1 LFSGHPGFLWATVGA
16 FQAAKANPLHRF
28 GMLRMLLLIALGAGS
43 AGLGYWSATH
53 PLISLGLFAFYGLLL
68 AWLQRFGSE
77 AGKLG
82 IGLAICLCLGQ
93 GQHGIADFNNPY
105 AIAFLF
111 ALGGLWVT
119 LLAFGL
125 RGMHGLRMWPY
136 MPRLLSIL
144 RVLRRHARRTPI
156 RQWRVHALTYMLA
169 GALGGVIVNM
179 AQLPR
184 GYWLTLAVFTTLQ
197 MDLERSLIRALQA
210 SLGIL
215 AAAAILICGLDL
227 VALGRNWQ
235 AVVVANARHTLA
247 ASLDLGGGGLKTF
260 QPLGQFGL
268 VRLLYIGHG
277 LADPPLMV
285 MILLPLV
292 VLGRAFQANHYGL
305 FVLQTTLLFLLL
317 AETLAQDWN
326 LPQIRLIN
334 ASLGVGVALLIAT
347 LMHLLHLLLARRS
360 RRKAQLA
367 AAQRTD
373 EQTTSRS

>member
-1 LFSGHPGFLWATVGA
+1 MKRLLRQSLFWHPGHPAWGAAMVAGFGCALPLLLGLFSGHPGFLWATVGA

-28 GMLRMLLLIALGAGS
+28 GMLRMLLLIALGACS
-43 AGLGYWSATH
+43 TGLGFWSATH

-68 AWLQRFGSE
+68 AWLQRYGSE

-93 GQHGIADFNNPY
+93 GQYGIADFNNPY
-105 AIAFLF
+105 AIAMLF

-119 LLAFGL
+119 LLAFGM

-156 RQWRVHALTYMLA
+156 RQWRVHAVTYMLA
-169 GALGGVIVNM
+169 AALGGIIVNL
-179 AQLPR
+179 AELPR

-197 MDLERSLIRALQA
+197 MDLEKSLVRALQA
-210 SLGIL
+210 GIGIFI
-215 AAAAILICGLDL
+215 AAAILIYL
-227 VALGRNWQ
+227 
-235 AVVVANARHTLA
+235 
-247 ASLDLGGGGLKTF
+247 
-260 QPLGQFGL
+260 
-268 VRLLYIGHG
+268 GHG

-326 LPQIRLIN
+326 LPQIRLLN
-334 ASLGVGVALLIAT
+334 AAIGVSLALLIT
-347 LMHLLHLLLARRS
+347 SLMHLLRVLLARRS
-360 RRKAQLA
+360 RSKAQPIPT
-367 AAQRTD
+367 QRAD
-373 EQTTSRS
+373 DQTTSRP

>member
-1 LFSGHPGFLWATVGA
+1 MKRLLRQSLFWHPGHPAWGAAMVAGFGCALPLLLGLFSGHPGFLWATVGA

-28 GMLRMLLLIALGAGS
+28 GMLRMLLLIALGACS
-43 AGLGYWSATH
+43 TGLGFWSATH

-68 AWLQRFGSE
+68 AWLQRYGSE

-93 GQHGIADFNNPY
+93 GQYGIADFNNPY
-105 AIAFLF
+105 AIAMLF

-119 LLAFGL
+119 LLAFGM

-156 RQWRVHALTYMLA
+156 RQWRVHAVTYMLA
-169 GALGGVIVNM
+169 AALGGIIVNL
-179 AQLPR
+179 AELPR

-197 MDLERSLIRALQA
+197 MDLEKSLVRALQA
-210 SLGIL
+210 GIGIFI
-215 AAAAILICGLDL
+215 AAAILIYL
-227 VALGRNWQ
+227 
-235 AVVVANARHTLA
+235 
-247 ASLDLGGGGLKTF
+247 
-260 QPLGQFGL
+260 
-268 VRLLYIGHG
+268 GHG

-326 LPQIRLIN
+326 LPQIRLLN
-334 ASLGVGVALLIAT
+334 AAIGVGLALLIT
-347 LMHLLHLLLARRS
+347 SLMHLLRVLLARRS
-360 RRKAQLA
+360 RSKARPIPT
-367 AAQRTD
+367 QRTD
-373 EQTTSRS
+373 DQTTSRP

>member
-1 LFSGHPGFLWATVGA
+1 MKRLLRQSIRWHPGRPAWGAAMVAGFGCALPLLLGLFSGHPGFLWATVGA

-197 MDLERSLIRALQA
+197 MDLERSLVRALQA

-215 AAAAILICGLDL
+215 AAAAILI
-227 VALGRNWQ
+227 
-235 AVVVANARHTLA
+235 
-247 ASLDLGGGGLKTF
+247 
-260 QPLGQFGL
+260 
-268 VRLLYIGHG
+268 YIGHG

-326 LPQIRLIN
+326 LPQIRLVN
-334 ASLGVGVALLIAT
+334 ASIGVGVALFIAA

-367 AAQRTD
+367 AAQRID

>member
-1 LFSGHPGFLWATVGA
+1 
-16 FQAAKANPLHRF
+16 
-28 GMLRMLLLIALGAGS
+28 
-43 AGLGYWSATH
+43 
-53 PLISLGLFAFYGLLL
+53 
-68 AWLQRFGSE
+68 
-77 AGKLG
+77 
-82 IGLAICLCLGQ
+82 
-93 GQHGIADFNNPY
+93 
-105 AIAFLF
+105 
-111 ALGGLWVT
+111 
-119 LLAFGL
+119 
-125 RGMHGLRMWPY
+125 
-136 MPRLLSIL
+136 
-144 RVLRRHARRTPI
+144 
-156 RQWRVHALTYMLA
+156 MLA

-197 MDLERSLIRALQA
+197 MDLERSLVRALQA

-215 AAAAILICGLDL
+215 AAAAILI
-227 VALGRNWQ
+227 
-235 AVVVANARHTLA
+235 
-247 ASLDLGGGGLKTF
+247 
-260 QPLGQFGL
+260 
-268 VRLLYIGHG
+268 YIGHG

-373 EQTTSRS
+373 EQTTSRSDQVFRIPHIHQRADVVLSKLAAAFQPGIDLGALLFGDRTTARQADETVVFTADITKLVGFHRLADECFEEVIHGLAFDTFAIGEIDLEAQLLELIDTEFLAQATRTIGSHWIDPFST